1 VIVKV
6 TAHVLVEGEVQGVG
20 YRATASN
27 VARRLGVAGWVR
39 NLDDGRVEAVIEG
52 EKEVVEKMIGW
63 CNKGPPGA
71 YVQKVKVEWVP
82 YKAEFKT
89 FEIRGRHFY

>member
-1 VIVKV
+1 MKA

-20 YRATASN
+20 YRATAWN
-27 VARRLGVAGWVR
+27 VAKKLGVAGWVR
-39 NLDDGRVEAVIEG
+39 NLADGRVEAVVEG
-52 EKEVVEKMIGW
+52 EKEVVERMIGW
-63 CNKGPPGA
+63 FNKGPPGA